1 MLIGARKGSTFIRD
15 GFSEVL
21 PPLENL
27 RFGTT
32 ARRKA
37 RRQRRRRRIALT
49 IWALSTA
56 GVLAGTPVAR
66 TTAVNLLE
74 GFAVQQTGNP
84 SAQAGATSPGSVVS
98 DTSRP
103 TEPAPAVTLGH
114 SDKKK
119 LPAFVARQRRERRAD
134 AAEASGGSVVGIIH
148 AAAAEFGVEGD
159 YLVSIAECESGLDPR
174 AYNPA
179 GYHGLFQYDDTT
191 WSAYGYGSIW
201 DPVAQAR
208 TTAELIAEGGS
219 GHWPNCA

>member
-1 MLIGARKGSTFIRD
+1 M
-15 GFSEVL
+15 EVL
-21 PPLENL
+21 QLENL

-56 GVLAGTPVAR
+56 AVLAGSPVTR
-66 TTAVNLLE
+66 TTAVDLLQGFALE
-74 GFAVQQTGNP
+74 GTDTHGSRGA
-84 SAQAGATSPGSVVS
+84 AAAGPATAS

-103 TEPAPAVTLGH
+103 TEPAPEVTLGH
-114 SDKKK
+114 DEKKK
-119 LPAFVARQRRERRAD
+119 LPSFVARQRRERRAD
-134 AAEASGGSVVGIIH
+134 EAAEQATATIDYRSGSVVGIIH
-148 AAAAEFGVEGD
+148 AAAAEFGVDGD
-159 YLVSIAECESGLDPR
+159 YLVSIAECESGLDPQ

-191 WSAYGYGSIW
+191 WNAYGHGSIW

-208 TTAELIAEGGS
+208 TTAELIAQEQS
-219 GHWPNCA
+219 SRWPNCA